1 MTLRIASRATVVSV
15 AMTTVSL
22 LVIGCSAGEQGDDL
36 AAQGEQLYAQDCQS
50 CHGDAA
56 TGVGRLTVLV
66 PSHGPGGHT
75 WHHADGQIVDI
86 VLGQFTYPGREM
98 PSFAGTLTEE
108 QVEAILAYIKL
119 GWNEEMREYQA
130 QVSRGWEEL
139 QR

>member
-1 MTLRIASRATVVSV
+1 MLHIAHRATAVSV
-15 AMTTVSL
+15 ALTTVAL
-22 LVIGCSAGEQGDDL
+22 LVIGCSAGERAVDL
-36 AAQGEQLYAQDCQS
+36 AQGEQFYAQNCQS

-56 TGVGRLTVLV
+56 TGVGRLTALI

-75 WHHADGQIVDI
+75 WHHADGQIIDI
-86 VLGQFTYPGREM
+86 VLGRFTYPGQEM

-119 GWNEEMREYQA
+119 GWNAEMLEFQA
-130 QVSRGWEEL
+130 DVSKGWEEL